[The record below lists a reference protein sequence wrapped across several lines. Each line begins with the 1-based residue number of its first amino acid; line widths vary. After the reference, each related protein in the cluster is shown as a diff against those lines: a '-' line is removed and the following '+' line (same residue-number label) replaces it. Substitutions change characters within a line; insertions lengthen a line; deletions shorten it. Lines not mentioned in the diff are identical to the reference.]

1 MSQLPHCPRRK
12 MKSVVLKILG
22 GIAVLVLG
30 SLVSDFGIDIL
41 AILALPALFLS
52 GLENPA

>member
-1 MSQLPHCPRRK
+1 